1 MNTNIDVEA
10 KSKELLQQY
19 VRKLRL
25 ENRQLKVRIKELE
38 QENAYLQC
46 EVMVASRRRRYE
58 Q

>member
-25 ENRQLKVRIKELE
+25 ENRQLQMRIKELE
-38 QENAYLQC
+38 QENADLQC
-46 EVMVASRRRRYE
+46 EVMVASRRLRYE